1 MKIVRAIRN
10 GWIKPKKSE
19 TDKPRYYM
27 IWDQDDTQVCM
38 TSCLD
43 DVTSL
48 ADIIIRMISMFDRN
62 LIKKISYMCLLI
74 LEEVIAIQHAY
85 SCSQNE
91 ITRCSFR
98 YSFIVF
104 SRAIPLLFIA
114 ISLHLRSRRIIQS
127 AS

>member
-48 ADIIIRMISMFDRN
+48 ADIIVRMISMFDRN
-62 LIKKISYMCLLI
+62 LINKNSYMCLLI
-74 LEEVIAIQHAY
+74 
-85 SCSQNE
+85 
-91 ITRCSFR
+91 
-98 YSFIVF
+98 
-104 SRAIPLLFIA
+104 
-114 ISLHLRSRRIIQS
+114 
-127 AS
+127 